1 MKNSSPKIFK
11 RTNYIISFFVNLLEN
26 IFQNCIF
33 SGPPSFGAS
42 QAPGFNQQPFG
53 QPTPSTLSTLA
64 PSGGHSNVPS
74 HSSAGGFGPSSPS
87 GFPSTAAPSSKGI
100 YKFSIVFFCV
110 FV

>member
-1 MKNSSPKIFK
+1 M
-11 RTNYIISFFVNLLEN
+11 EN
-26 IFQNCIF
+26 IFEKCIF

-64 PSGGHSNVPS
+64 PSGGLPNVPS
-74 HSSAGGFGPSSPS
+74 LSSAGGFGPSSPS
-87 GFPSTAAPSSKGI
+87 GFPSTAAPSPKGI
-100 YKFSIVFFCV
+100 CKLSISFCV

>member
-1 MKNSSPKIFK
+1 M
-11 RTNYIISFFVNLLEN
+11 ISFFVNFLEN

-64 PSGGHSNVPS
+64 PGGGHSNVPS
-74 HSSAGGFGPSSPS
+74 HSSAGFGPSSPS

-100 YKFSIVFFCV
+100 YKFSIVFFV
-110 FV
+110 YLFEKVDNFKTPNVRRL